1 LLGVSVSKCIMTG
14 NTLSKLF
21 TGVTL
26 LDTYYFWL
34 GIFFVFGASFSFKSI
49 EKTKVVQATMIFV
62 RFLSVFLMV
71 IGAIIIM
78 AQNGGIQDL
87 APKEGNAYFNS
98 KYFGDIFSNLI
109 FAFMFHHSMPG
120 MTKQLTDLK
129 QIQSFLNIGFLTAGI
144 TMTIIPMTACFAFG
158 NELIDNRV
166 NMLGEGG
173 HKLVYYNED
182 FKGKLDFVYY
192 VISFY
197 VMLNIAAF
205 SVYII
210 VIRRNL
216 MAIIKPEINPDR
228 FSRFT
233 AFFTSIILAT
243 VLIISFALREYI
255 QVALNFTGGILG
267 CLILFFLPA
276 MEIIKARS
284 LFPPK
289 ESFLNSYVWF
299 PYFMIVLGGAS
310 MVFNLYQTIS

>member
-1 LLGVSVSKCIMTG
+1 MGVSVSKCIMTG

-34 GIFFVFGASFSFKSI
+34 GVFFLFGASFSFKSI

-71 IGAIIIM
+71 IGAFIIM
-78 AQNGGIQDL
+78 GQNGGIQDL
-87 APKEGNAYFNS
+87 APKDGNAFFNGQ
-98 KYFGDIFSNLI
+98 YFGDIFSNLI

-129 QIQSFLNIGFLTAGI
+129 HIQSFLNIGFVTAGM
-144 TMTIIPMTACFAFG
+144 TMLIIPITACFAFG
-158 NELIDNRV
+158 NDLIERRV
-166 NMLGEGG
+166 TMLGEGG

-182 FKGKLDFVYY
+182 FKDRLDFIYY
-192 VISFY
+192 IVSFY

-216 MAIIKPEINPDR
+216 MAIIKPELNPDR
-228 FSRFT
+228 FSRYT
-233 AFFTSIILAT
+233 AFMTSIILGS

-284 LFPPK
+284 LFPP
-289 ESFLNSYVWF
+289 
-299 PYFMIVLGGAS
+299 
-310 MVFNLYQTIS
+310 